1 MHASPIDMGKGVA
14 RGKEGGHMGSMGSTG
29 GGHPLQFRR
38 SLPPRLRQQKVGHVH
53 GAHALARA
61 LGESVGRQLL
71 RRFTL
76 AKRIERPHVSVHIP
90 YAVNAASYTCFGMFM
105 WIIVAGVCGCY
116 RHAKVRT
123 FGLVRATWALWPL
136 LGLLLGRFVL
146 HRAGLSVETAFPVML
161 LAAAVLLLASN
172 AVFTESD
179 LVKAM
184 DIIPL
189 ARKRRFRA
197 KCMRVIERY
206 GLSECEGEI
215 MIMLAKGRD
224 LPYVQEHLYLSRST
238 VSTHRQHIYQ
248 KLEIHSQQELMNLVE
263 RAEE

>member
-1 MHASPIDMGKGVA
+1 M
-14 RGKEGGHMGSMGSTG
+14 
-29 GGHPLQFRR
+29 
-38 SLPPRLRQQKVGHVH
+38 H
-53 GAHALARA
+53 GAHALVRA
-61 LGESVGRQLL
+61 LGEGVGRQLL

-105 WIIVAGVCGCY
+105 WIIVAGVCGRY

-123 FGLVRATWALWPL
+123 FGIVRAAWALGPL

-206 GLSECEGEI
+206 GLSEREGEI
-215 MIMLAKGRD
+215 MIMLAKGRN